1 MAKEF
6 RVIITRAAELQL
18 PWQEAIEASGFR
30 TESFPLFE
38 VQPVADAAVLAQS
51 IESLWNAQLVVV
63 ISPTAAKHLAAH
75 VKLAWPRNVPIAV
88 PGPGTRD
95 ALLRAGIEANIIC
108 PVRNDDGYDAQ
119 ALLGAVGAAVNI
131 GQLKIGRALLVRGEQ
146 VNEALAEGLQRFG
159 FQITQAVAYTHQPI
173 ELTSEKQL
181 QLARLLTS
189 AHQVVW
195 LFSQARAV
203 THIDALA
210 HTLRP
215 AGMAGH
221 TAVAIHP
228 RIAAAATR
236 AGFHR
241 VITVDPDPKALV
253 TALESLAVSA

>member
-1 MAKEF
+1 MLKEF

-18 PWQEAIEASGFR
+18 PWLDAIEAAGFR
-30 TESFPLFE
+30 TESYPLFE
-38 VQPVADAAVLAQS
+38 VRALTGNLALS
-51 IESLWNAQLVVV
+51 ETLDGLWTAQLVVV
-63 ISPTAAKHLAAH
+63 ISPTAAKCLATH
-75 VKLAWPRNVPIAV
+75 MKLAWPRHVPIAV

-95 ALLRAGIEANIIC
+95 ALIRAGIEANIIC
-108 PVRNDDGYDAQ
+108 PVRNEEGYDAQ
-119 ALLGAVGAAVNI
+119 ALLGAVGAALNLA
-131 GQLKIGRALLVRGEQ
+131 QLKLGRAMLVRGEQ
-146 VNEALAEGLQRFG
+146 PNEALADGLQRYG
-159 FQITQAVAYTHQPI
+159 YQVTQAAAYAHQPI

-181 QLARLLTS
+181 KLARLLTS

-203 THIDALA
+203 THLDALA

-241 VITVDPDPKALV
+241 VITVDPEPKALV